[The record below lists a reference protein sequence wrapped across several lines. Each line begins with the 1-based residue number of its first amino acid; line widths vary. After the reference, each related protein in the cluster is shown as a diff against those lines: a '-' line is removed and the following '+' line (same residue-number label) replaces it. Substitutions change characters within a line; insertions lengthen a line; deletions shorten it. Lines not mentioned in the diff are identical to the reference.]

1 MIIAD
6 LKTPYYAVIFTTV
19 LTNNLAD
26 YEKTAIRMEELAKLQ
41 DGYLGIEST
50 RNEIGIT
57 VSYWKDLASIT
68 KWKNNIEHTEA
79 RVKGRN
85 KWYQQY
91 QLRICK
97 VERDYGFEEVI
108 GIICCFVLML
118 ASCQKGTSNFNDSQ
132 VFRYNE
138 HSNITSLDP
147 GFCKRSA

>member
-6 LKTPYYAVIFTTV
+6 LKTPYYAVIFTTL
-19 LTNNLAD
+19 LTKNLAD
-26 YEKTAIRMEELAKLQ
+26 YEKTAVRMEELAKLQ

-97 VERDYGFEEVI
+97 VEIDYGF
-108 GIICCFVLML
+108 
-118 ASCQKGTSNFNDSQ
+118 
-132 VFRYNE
+132 
-138 HSNITSLDP
+138 
-147 GFCKRSA
+147 KR